1 MVFIPI
7 SDENPLRAIRL
18 QWVTLGLI
26 AVNVLVFLL
35 GLYAFGD
42 GEGAEAA
49 IASFAIVPSE
59 LFQAPSFGGAALP
72 AGQPVPVPELLTLI
86 TYQFLHG
93 GVLHLLSNMLFLWVF
108 GDNVEDALGHVKY
121 LIFYLLCGMAGG
133 LLHAAMLP
141 TSPLPLIGASGAVAG
156 VIGAYLLLHPRVLV
170 WVLAFRIIPL
180 HIKAAWVLGIWVAT
194 QVIMVLISP
203 VDQVAW
209 WAHIGGLLAGALL
222 VIFLRRPGVPLF
234 DRNLRPV

>member
-1 MVFIPI
+1 MPWLSQRVCAVG
-7 SDENPLRAIRL
+7 SDRRSGRIAI
-18 QWVTLGLI
+18 
-26 AVNVLVFLL
+26 
-35 GLYAFGD
+35 
-42 GEGAEAA
+42 E
-49 IASFAIVPSE
+49 
-59 LFQAPSFGGAALP
+59 
-72 AGQPVPVPELLTLI
+72 
-86 TYQFLHG
+86 
-93 GVLHLLSNMLFLWVF
+93 
-108 GDNVEDALGHVKY
+108 
-121 LIFYLLCGMAGG
+121 
-133 LLHAAMLP
+133 
-141 TSPLPLIGASGAVAG
+141 SGSSGPAVAG